1 MNKKILVIDDEK
13 NIRLTLS
20 ECLETSN
27 YDVETAVSG
36 EHGMTKYNES
46 KYDVILLDMKMPGID
61 GMEVLRRIK
70 EQDPLQNI
78 IMITAHGTIETAVEA
93 MKLGAIDY
101 IRKPFTPDEIRS
113 IVKRVLE
120 RHHLD
125 EGAAAASFHAAL
137 EYAKGCINRRDFDK
151 AYQYLQKAICMEPR
165 TPEPYN
171 LLGVILE
178 LNKETV
184 EALKMYRAALAVDP
198 TYKPAN
204 ANLTRATK
212 WDYTKTGIQLGGE
225 DDENQPQGD
234 RI

>member
-1 MNKKILVIDDEK
+1 MNKKILIIDDEK

-20 ECLETSN
+20 QCLEVSN

-36 EHGMTKYNES
+36 EHGITKYNEGT
-46 KYDVILLDMKMPGID
+46 YDVILLDMKMPGID

-70 EQDPLQNI
+70 EQDPLQNV

-113 IVKRVLE
+113 IVNRVLE
-120 RHHLD
+120 RSRLD
-125 EGAAAASFHAAL
+125 ESMAVGSFHAAL

-151 AYQYLQKAICMEPR
+151 AYQYLQKAISMEPR
-165 TPEPYN
+165 KPESYN
-171 LLGVILE
+171 LLGALLE
-178 LNKETV
+178 LKRDKL
-184 EALKMYRAALAVDP
+184 AAMKMYRAALAVDP
-198 TYKPAN
+198 TYKPAD
-204 ANLTRATK
+204 ANLARAAR
-212 WDYTKTGIQLGGE
+212 WDFTMGEIQLDNKTEE
-225 DDENQPQGD
+225 DEEQGD

>member
-36 EHGMTKYNES
+36 EHGMNKYNES

-113 IVKRVLE
+113 IVRRVLE
-120 RHHLD
+120 RHDLD
-125 EGAAAASFHAAL
+125 EGAAAASFHTAL

-151 AYQYLQKAICMEPR
+151 AYQYLQKAISMEPR
-165 TPEPYN
+165 KPEPYN

-178 LNKETV
+178 LKKETV
-184 EALKMYRAALAVDP
+184 EALKMYRAALAVEP

-204 ANLTRATK
+204 ANLTRATQ
-212 WDYTKTGIQLGGE
+212 WNYTKGGIQLDEE
-225 DDENQPQGD
+225 DNEDQSQGD
-234 RI
+234 KI